1 MMSLIFS
8 RKFRGFV
15 LSLSLILVPIPFLK
29 MLQTEPK
36 RTFSIEGSGR
46 MGNLMFEYALVVS
59 LCSLSGEDFKK
70 CAKFTDSASQRED
83 LPLTYFFDTFKIDP
97 SNWHRPQGTVV
108 VHLEDGKDTRFRS
121 DILELYQDKNSHML
135 KGYFQSY
142 KYFSPHT
149 EMIIREAFT
158 FNEKI
163 TQDARKFWTTTRSN
177 IDEKREIVC
186 MACRRGDKTK
196 EGASSI
202 YDKWA
207 LSSEYYL
214 KAIETFKHDLKDIA
228 VIVFL
233 GGSFRADDTNE
244 DYAWLERYIIDEYIQ
259 DESVT
264 FIADSRIPQD
274 PAVVMKSISLC
285 SNIIVAASSFSWW
298 AAYLS
303 NATKIIAPGS
313 IYSEERIFSIND
325 YYPPN
330 WSILMPNI

>member
-1 MMSLIFS
+1 
-8 RKFRGFV
+8 
-15 LSLSLILVPIPFLK
+15 
-29 MLQTEPK
+29 
-36 RTFSIEGSGR
+36 
-46 MGNLMFEYALVVS
+46 
-59 LCSLSGEDFKK
+59 
-70 CAKFTDSASQRED
+70 
-83 LPLTYFFDTFKIDP
+83 
-97 SNWHRPQGTVV
+97 
-108 VHLEDGKDTRFRS
+108 
-121 DILELYQDKNSHML
+121 
-135 KGYFQSY
+135 
-142 KYFSPHT
+142 
-149 EMIIREAFT
+149 
-158 FNEKI
+158 
-163 TQDARKFWTTTRSN
+163 
-177 IDEKREIVC
+177 

-214 KAIETFKHDLKDIA
+214 KAIETFKHDSKDIA

-244 DYAWLERYIIDEYIQ
+244 DYAWLERYIIDEYKQ
-259 DESVT
+259 DESIT

-313 IYSEERIFSIND
+313 IYSEERDFSIND